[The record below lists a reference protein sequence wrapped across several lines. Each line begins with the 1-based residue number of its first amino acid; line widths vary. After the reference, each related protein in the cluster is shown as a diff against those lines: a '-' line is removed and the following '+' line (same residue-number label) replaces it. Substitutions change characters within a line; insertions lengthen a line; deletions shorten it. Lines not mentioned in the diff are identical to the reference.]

1 MSAGTD
7 REKHDGQDGGR
18 QKDAAITIIS
28 PSESTFKAPVA
39 NLPSPNL
46 SLSSPGHQAASGMAN
61 TSGSSSESEKGS
73 ARKEDEKGANSGTRS
88 APVSGKAKM
97 KWPKPMQWIPANWS
111 WPKMKPVIRCAIACW
126 IAVVLFVIPKVEIWM
141 GNVSSRSDLCLDTDA
156 YL

>member
-1 MSAGTD
+1 MSTGTD
-7 REKHDGQDGGR
+7 REKHDGQYGGR
-18 QKDAAITIIS
+18 QKDAAIS
-28 PSESTFKAPVA
+28 PSGSTFKAPVA

-46 SLSSPGHQAASGMAN
+46 SLSSPGHQAASGMVN

-73 ARKEDEKGANSGTRS
+73 ARKEEEEKGANSGTRS

-141 GNVSSRSDLCLDTDA
+141 GNVSNRSDPSLDTDA